1 MHRLT
6 TQREPRA
13 DHSDLGA
20 PGKNADWESIR
31 IFLEIVRSGS
41 FRAAA
46 DRLGISF
53 SAVRRRVVALE
64 RSRVLY

>member
-6 TQREPRA
+6 TQREPQK
-13 DHSDLGA
+13 DHPA
-20 PGKNADWESIR
+20 AAMPANKTDWESIR

-46 DRLGISF
+46 DRLGI
-53 SAVRRRVVALE
+53 
-64 RSRVLY
+64 